1 MCMQQ
6 LSESE
11 LRDEV
16 RRIQADFHSRLSAI
30 RGAVESKGLDVNA
43 FFQSTALF
51 DGPVPS
57 QVKAAG
63 FAEHVRFFGSRD
75 EMLQSIQLSA
85 GPEVCELGV
94 WKGAFSKRMLK
105 HFSPRVFHLFD
116 LQFSGL
122 DPAVRS
128 EAAVV
133 LHEGDSGTAIATLA
147 DDSIDY
153 AYVDGDHSYAGS
165 RRDIIGILPKVKR
178 GGYIQLNDYTPWSVL
193 SGFPYGVMA
202 NVHEVLNRGDAT
214 MVGFALQPF
223 GHHDVLLRKS

>member
-1 MCMQQ
+1 MQQ
-6 LSESE
+6 LSESD

-16 RRIQADFHSRLSAI
+16 RRIQADFHSRLSKV
-30 RGAVESKGLDVNA
+30 RTAVESKGVDVNA

-51 DGPVPS
+51 DGPMPS
-57 QVKAAG
+57 HVKATG

-94 WKGAFSKRMLK
+94 WKGAFSKRILK

-116 LQFSGL
+116 LQFGGL
-122 DPAVRS
+122 DPSVRS
-128 EAAVV
+128 EPTVV
-133 LHEGDSGTAIATLA
+133 LHEGDSGTAIAKLA

-165 RRDIIGILPKVKR
+165 RRDIVGILPKVKQ

-202 NVHEVLNRGDAT
+202 NVHEVLNRGDAK
-214 MVGFALQPF
+214 MVGFALHPA

>member
-1 MCMQQ
+1 MQQ

-16 RRIQADFHSRLSAI
+16 RRIQSDFHSRLSQVRA
-30 RGAVESKGLDVNA
+30 AVESKGLDVNA

-51 DGPVPS
+51 DGPMPAH
-57 QVKAAG
+57 VKPAG
-63 FAEHVRFFGSRD
+63 FAEQVRFFGSRD
-75 EMLQSIQLSA
+75 GMLHSIQLSA

-94 WKGAFSKRMLK
+94 WKGAFSKRILR
-105 HFSPRVFHLFD
+105 HFSPRLFHLFD
-116 LQFSGL
+116 LHFSGL
-122 DPAVRS
+122 DPSVRS

-133 LHEGDSGTAIATLA
+133 LHEGDSGTAIAKLA

-165 RRDIIGILPKVKR
+165 RRDIVGILPKVKQ

-214 MVGFALQPF
+214 MVGFALHPA